1 MGTNGLRSLFT
12 FSYETFHME
21 LSFLIV
27 LLFAVILKRLPSYS
41 YCNMKER
48 NVIDLK
54 LNVNKS
60 LNGPRLSL
68 IKDARR
74 QIKKDWPL
82 SDKGIN

>member
-1 MGTNGLRSLFT
+1 
-12 FSYETFHME
+12 ME

-27 LLFAVILKRLPSYS
+27 LLFAVILKRLPS